1 MTSCASNTHKNQ
13 NQTRNVIIKEGSNMA
28 RSYKGVPL
36 KKNRVYNVEDIQR
49 LFDVSA
55 NTISNWVGEGL
66 QPSDLLRPYVFQG
79 ASLQHFHL
87 QRRERSRK
95 NLRAGEFHCTG
106 CKAAVFPDVET
117 VRDLDA
123 KSGKHMYI
131 AVCPDCENPLYK
143 LSNAADRD
151 IVLDC
156 RNPNSSR
163 QRLHEEK
170 DQIPGGIGI
179 EAAVLVPK
187 LYLANDR
194 TIYKWLTYSGRFDD
208 KTVDGHLSAIR
219 YCDEICGGKLFEHYT
234 VEDAARV
241 RDDLKRRVRKDEDDN
256 LSTSTVKHRA
266 SHLVSFFEWC
276 LKQDSFSRLPKDLSA
291 YFQLPKAAFAAAPM
305 RVLRAFPT
313 IDEAQ
318 TLLLAMPSASLYDR
332 RARAIFAI
340 AFLGALR
347 ADTVISLRLKH
358 VDVAGQRVI
367 QDGTTLRSKNGKS
380 ANISWFPIPPV
391 FAEEVVRWY
400 ETLHA
405 LNYRDED
412 ALFPSAENLF
422 SHGLSVVPNRK
433 PIPVMLTKHA
443 ASEAFAIACRNGAN
457 NYSPHSAKHTIGS
470 LRDEKHLT
478 HAQRRAWSENMGH
491 ESERITETHYAKFS
505 EVQRAEVL
513 ASIAHGSAPIVKSLS
528 DEQKD
533 AFLEDLF
540 ELLSRRGRLNAL
552 G

>member
-1 MTSCASNTHKNQ
+1 
-13 NQTRNVIIKEGSNMA
+13 MA

-49 LFDVSA
+49 LFGVSA

-66 QPSDLLRPYVFQG
+66 QPSDQLRPYVFQG

-106 CKAAVFPDVET
+106 CKAAVFPDIET

-131 AVCPDCENPLYK
+131 AACPDCEKPLYK
-143 LSNAADRD
+143 LSHAADCD
-151 IVLDC
+151 IISDC

-170 DQIPGGIGI
+170 DQILGGIGI
-179 EAAVLVPK
+179 EAGVPMPR
-187 LYLANDR
+187 LYLDNDR
-194 TIYKWLTYSGRFDD
+194 ALYKWLTYAGRFDE

-219 YCDEICGGKLFEHYT
+219 YCEVICGGKRFEHYT

-241 RDDLKRRVRKDEDDN
+241 RDELKRRVRKEEDDS

-276 LKQDSFSRLPKDLSA
+276 LKQEGFSRLPKDLSA
-291 YFQLPKAAFAAAPM
+291 YFQLPKAAFAAAPA
-305 RVLRAFPT
+305 RALRAFPT
-313 IDEAQ
+313 IDEAEA
-318 TLLLAMPSASLYDR
+318 LLLAMPSASLSDR

-347 ADTVISLRLKH
+347 ADTAISLRLKH
-358 VDVAGQRVI
+358 VDLAGQRII

-391 FAEEVVRWY
+391 FAEEVVRWCK
-400 ETLHA
+400 TLHE

-422 SHGLSVVPNRK
+422 SHGLSVIPDRK

-443 ASEAFAIACRNGAN
+443 VSEAFAIACRNGSN
-457 NYSPHSAKHTIGS
+457 NYTPHSAKHTIGS

-505 EVQRAEVL
+505 DVQRAEAL
-513 ASIAHGSAPIVKSLS
+513 ASIAHGSEPVDMRGL

-533 AFLEDLF
+533 ALWDDLI
-540 ELLSRRGRLNAL
+540 ELLNKHVRSGI
-552 G
+552 GPS